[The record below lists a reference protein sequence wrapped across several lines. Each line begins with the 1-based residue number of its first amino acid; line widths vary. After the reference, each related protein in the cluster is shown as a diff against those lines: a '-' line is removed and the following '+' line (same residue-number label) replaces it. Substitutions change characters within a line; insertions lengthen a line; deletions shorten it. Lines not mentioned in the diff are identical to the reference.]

1 MEYSIYS
8 KQAFFQKN
16 AMALESRKANIF
28 KDIQAVFALMQQ
40 KHPKQLWLH
49 VNESVEETRLLCEE
63 LLQLSASLQLVVF
76 RNNPDVLEG
85 IALLKIGVK
94 GYAHALSNPHILLQ
108 IYETVFQGHV
118 WVYPELMHF
127 MIASM
132 QTPLENPHD
141 VLSSLSAKEKEIALL
156 VSKGYGN
163 AKIASILNIAE
174 VTVKKHISTLF
185 IKLEVKDRIALALK
199 IKQHA

>member
-1 MEYSIYS
+1 
-8 KQAFFQKN
+8 
-16 AMALESRKANIF
+16 MALESRKANIF

-49 VNESVEETRLLCEE
+49 VNESAEETRLLCEE
-63 LLQLSASLQLVVF
+63 LLEISPSLRLVVF

-85 IALLKIGVK
+85 ISLLKTGIK
-94 GYAHALSNPHILLQ
+94 GYAHALSNSHILLQ
-108 IYETVFQGHV
+108 IYEAIFQGNV

-127 MIASM
+127 MIGAI
-132 QTPLENPHD
+132 QTSLEKTHD
-141 VLSSLSAKEKEIALL
+141 ALSSLSAKEKEIALL